1 MILQRLR
8 EQTQA
13 SHKRLESRL
22 DLLERALSLDLYRA
36 LLMRF
41 YGFYLPFELRL
52 REVFALELPEFDF
65 VARIKIHRLEQ
76 DMTALS
82 ISPPDFSVAP
92 FCRDLPAFKTVAQ
105 ALGGLYVVE
114 GATLGGKIIG
124 RHLQETLGLN
134 AANGAAF
141 FDGYGAENG
150 RMWRAFGETV
160 TRYAEGG
167 AHDAEI
173 IQGANE
179 TFAAFERWFT
189 QEQNTDVR

>member
-1 MILQRLR
+1 MILILLR
-8 EQTQA
+8 EQTRDV
-13 SHKRLESRL
+13 HTRLESRI
-22 DLLERALSLDLYRA
+22 DLLERASSLSTYGK

-52 REVFALELPEFDF
+52 REVFSLELPEFDF
-65 VARIKIHRLEQ
+65 AARIKLHRLEQ
-76 DMTALS
+76 DMRALS
-82 ISPPDFSVAP
+82 VSPPDFSMAP
-92 FCRDLPAFKTVAQ
+92 FCCDLPEFKTAAQ

-189 QEQNTDVR
+189 QGENTDV

>member
-1 MILQRLR
+1 MILILLR
-8 EQTQA
+8 EQTRDV
-13 SHKRLESRL
+13 HTRLESRI
-22 DLLERALSLDLYRA
+22 DLLERASSLSAYGK

-52 REVFALELPEFDF
+52 REVFSLELPEFDF
-65 VARIKIHRLEQ
+65 VPRIKLHRLEQ
-76 DMTALS
+76 DMRAIS
-82 ISPPDFSVAP
+82 VSPPDLSMTP
-92 FCRDLPAFKTVAQ
+92 FCRDLPEFKTAAQ

-150 RMWRAFGETV
+150 RMWRAFGEMV

-189 QEQNTDVR
+189 QGENTDV